1 MKRIVSKMNIGLNNI
16 KLNDADAVIVPV
28 PFGSYEAV
36 PKNFQQQLHDL
47 KTKEKFKGEHG
58 ELFNTMS
65 VSQDII
71 FIGLGKE
78 EELDGEKI
86 KIALAKAV
94 KKARELKA
102 KSLFVQLISSDRL
115 CWATGVMSVVEG
127 LRLGDY
133 KFDKYKTDK
142 KEKPELDICLSGF
155 SDDNLKDTEDY
166 IKEANNIAH
175 AAIIARNL
183 VNEPAN
189 VLYPETLADE
199 AVEFGKQFGFEV
211 EVFDEL
217 QIDELEM
224 DAFLSV
230 AEGSNKSPRLIVM
243 RYFGDEANKSD
254 ILGLVGKGLTYDS
267 GGYSLKPND
276 SMVTMKSDMGG
287 AAAVIGAMSAIA
299 NQKLKINVVAVVAA
313 CENMISGGAYKPGD
327 IIGSMAGKTIEVLN
341 TDAEGRLTLVDA
353 VHYIIE
359 KEKVTRIVDV
369 ATLTGAALVALGTT
383 TTAVVSNN
391 DEFYKELEAASRR
404 SGEKVWQLPAFA
416 DYKKMIKSDVAD
428 LKNTGGRFAGTITAG
443 LFIGEF
449 VQGKPWLHLDIAG
462 TAWTDSEKDYYS
474 KGGTGAGV
482 RTLYYLAKNAAEK

>member
-1 MKRIVSKMNIGLNNI
+1 MNIGLNNI
-16 KLNDADAVIVPV
+16 KLKDAEAVIVPV
-28 PFGSYEAV
+28 LSGSYKAV
-36 PKNFQQQLHDL
+36 PKDFEQLIGDL
-47 KTKEKFKGEHG
+47 KAKEKFKGEQS

-78 EELDGEKI
+78 EELSGEKI
-86 KIALAKAV
+86 RIALAKAV

-102 KSLFVQLISSDRL
+102 KNLYVQFINSEEL
-115 CWATGVMSVVEG
+115 CLGSIVKAMVEG
-127 LRLGDY
+127 LRFGDY

-142 KEKPELDICLSGF
+142 KEQTDLDICLGGVP
-155 SDDNLKDTEDY
+155 DDKFKDAEEY

-175 AAIIARNL
+175 ATILARNL

-199 AVEFGKQFGFEV
+199 AVDCGKQFGFEV

-217 QIDELEM
+217 QIDELKM

-243 RYFGDEANKSD
+243 RYFGDEANKSE
-254 ILGLVGKGLTYDS
+254 IIGLVGKGLTYDS

-276 SMVTMKSDMGG
+276 GMVTMKSDMGG
-287 AAAVIGAMSAIA
+287 AAAVIGAISAIA
-299 NQKLKINVVAVVAA
+299 NQKLKVNVVAVVAA

-359 KEKVTRIVDV
+359 KEKVSRVIDV
-369 ATLTGAALVALGTT
+369 ATLTGAALIALGTT
-383 TTAVVSNN
+383 TTAVVTNN
-391 DEFYKELEAASRR
+391 DEFYKELETASKK
-404 SGEKVWQLPAFA
+404 SGEQVWQLPSFE
-416 DYKKMIKSDVAD
+416 DYKKLLKSDIAD
-428 LKNTGGRFAGTITAG
+428 LKNIGGRYAGTITAG

-449 VQGKPWLHLDIAG
+449 VQGRPWLHLDIAG

-482 RTLYYLAKNAAEK
+482 RTLYYLAKNAIKN

>member
-1 MKRIVSKMNIGLNNI
+1 MNIGINNI
-16 KLNDADAVIVPV
+16 KLSDADVVIIPV
-28 PFGSYEAV
+28 LSGSYKAV
-36 PKNFQQQLHDL
+36 PKDFEQFISHL
-47 KTKEKFKGEHG
+47 KAEERFKGDHG

-65 VSQDII
+65 MTQDII
-71 FIGLGKE
+71 FTGLGKE
-78 EELDGEKI
+78 EELNGEKI
-86 KIALAKAV
+86 RIALAKAV
-94 KKARELKA
+94 KKAREHKA
-102 KSLFVQLISSDRL
+102 KSLYVQLINSEEICYGSI
-115 CWATGVMSVVEG
+115 VKSMVEG
-127 LRLGDY
+127 LRFGDY

-142 KEKPELDICLSGF
+142 KEQADLDICISGV
-155 SDDNLKDTEDY
+155 SADKLKDTEEY

-175 AAIIARNL
+175 ATIIARNL

-189 VLYPETLADE
+189 VLYPETLAEEVVDY
-199 AVEFGKQFGFEV
+199 GKQFGFEV
-211 EVFDEL
+211 EVSDEIE
-217 QIDELEM
+217 IDELKM

-243 RYFGDEANKSD
+243 RYFGDEANKSEV
-254 ILGLVGKGLTYDS
+254 LGLVGKGLTYDS

-276 SMVTMKSDMGG
+276 GMVTMKCDMGG
-287 AAAVIGAMSAIA
+287 AAAVIGAMNAIA

-359 KEKVTRIVDV
+359 KEKASKVIDV

-383 TTAVVSNN
+383 TTAVVTNN
-391 DEFYKELEAASRR
+391 DEFYKELETASGK
-404 SGEKVWQLPAFA
+404 SGEKVWQLPSFE
-416 DYKKMIKSDVAD
+416 DYKKMLKSDIAD
-428 LKNTGGRFAGTITAG
+428 LKNIGGRFAGTITAG

-449 VQGKPWLHLDIAG
+449 VQGRPWLHLDIAG
-462 TAWTDSEKDYYS
+462 TAWTDADKDYYS

-482 RTLYYLAKNAAEK
+482 RTLYYLAKDSNKK